1 MMYQHYPNGWVEVIC
16 GCMFAGKTEE
26 LIRRIKT
33 LQYGKKKI
41 KIFKPRIDNRYA
53 INEIASHSGYK
64 VPCICIDEAN
74 DILKYIE
81 DDDEVVCVDEV
92 QFLSKDIVLIS
103 EALAD
108 KGIRVILAGLDR
120 DFRGVTFGA
129 MADLLI
135 HAEFIT
141 KLSAVCNIC
150 GNPATRTQRIVNGN
164 PAHYNDPIILVG
176 AIESYEPRC
185 RHCHEVLG
193 APKIKLKKI

>member
-1 MMYQHYPNGWVEVIC
+1 MYNQYREGWLEVIC

-41 KIFKPRIDNRYA
+41 KVFKPRIDNRYA
-53 INEIASHSGYK
+53 IDEIASHSGYK
-64 VPCICIDEAN
+64 VSCICIDTAN
-74 DILKYIE
+74 DILEHIE

-92 QFLSKDIVLIS
+92 QFLGNEIVLIS

-120 DFRGVTFGA
+120 DFRGLTFGP

-135 HAEFIT
+135 HAEFVT
-141 KLSAVCNIC
+141 KLSAVCNKC
-150 GNPATRTQRIVNGN
+150 GNPATRTQRIVNG
-164 PAHYNDPIILVG
+164 
-176 AIESYEPRC
+176 
-185 RHCHEVLG
+185 
-193 APKIKLKKI
+193 

>member
-1 MMYQHYPNGWVEVIC
+1 MMYQQYPAGWVEVIS

-26 LIRRIKT
+26 LIRRIRT

-41 KIFKPRIDNRYA
+41 KVFKPRIDNRYA
-53 INEIASHSGYK
+53 IDEIASHSGYK
-64 VPCICIDEAN
+64 VSCICIDEAN

-81 DDDEVVCVDEV
+81 DDDEVICVDEV
-92 QFLSKDIVLIS
+92 QFLSKEIVNIS

-120 DFRGVTFGA
+120 DFRGLPFGS
-129 MADLLI
+129 MPDLLI
-135 HAEFIT
+135 HAEFVT
-141 KLSAVCNIC
+141 KLSAVCNKC
-150 GNPATRTQRIVNGN
+150 GSPATRTQRIVNGK
-164 PAHYNDPIILVG
+164 PASFNDPIILVG

-193 APKIKLKKI
+193 APKISLKKL